1 MNYIKIV
8 SAIAVAASLVYSGWY
23 VRGLQ
28 YDSVQLAIER
38 VIQSVNEI
46 KAQQIAAIKV
56 ENKTIYNKTVERI
69 KTEVMYSECKQDAEM
84 LHLTNYALTG
94 KK

>member
-1 MNYIKIV
+1 MNPYATAV
-8 SAIAVAASLVYSGWY
+8 IAALIFAGGYY
-23 VRGLQ
+23 VRDLQ
-28 YDSVQLAIER
+28 ESASQLAVER
-38 VIQSVNEI
+38 VVQAVNEI

-56 ENKTIYNKTVERI
+56 ESKTVYAKTVERI

>member
-1 MNYIKIV
+1 MNPKLLAGI
-8 SAIAVAASLVYSGWY
+8 AIAAFLVFSGWY

-28 YDSVQLAIER
+28 EDSSKLAIDR
-38 VIQSVNEI
+38 VVQAVNEI

-56 ENKTIYNKTVERI
+56 EQKTIYNKTIEKI
-69 KTEVMYSECKQDAEM
+69 KTEVMYSECKQDTEM